1 MEEYTPIIEKD
12 KKIFSFKRTIQ
23 IEQKGS
29 QIFSFTIIKSEEDI
43 EIKIKE
49 EKENLSFG
57 ANNYEKKFSLNDLK
71 KISRCFK
78 FLETLDL
85 IFESLKKNF
94 DNKKDII
101 SLENQT
107 IIIKIKI
114 NMDVSGDVVILNIP
128 LVKKGNKEE
137 MENLKTSFDFLNNEN
152 INLKEEMKNLKEEMK
167 IMADNEAFL
176 HEAVNDLKKKLEEM
190 SKYIKEKLNPNEK
203 EEKALQSYYCEREIK
218 KEEKEKEKFYN
229 KKKKETKRS
238 PDGNNISEIILFLE

>member
-12 KKIFSFKRTIQ
+12 KITFSFKRTIQ

-29 QIFSFTIIKSEEDI
+29 QIFSFTIIESEEDI

-49 EKENLSFG
+49 EKENLNFG

-71 KISRCFK
+71 KISRYFE
-78 FLETLDL
+78 FLKTLDL

-114 NMDVSGDVVILNIP
+114 NMDVLEDVVILNIP

-167 IMADNEAFL
+167 IMADNEAFY
-176 HEAVNDLKKKLEEM
+176 M
-190 SKYIKEKLNPNEK
+190 R
-203 EEKALQSYYCEREIK
+203 Q
-218 KEEKEKEKFYN
+218 
-229 KKKKETKRS
+229 
-238 PDGNNISEIILFLE
+238 

>member
-101 SLENQT
+101 SLEKQT

-114 NMDVSGDVVILNIP
+114 NMDVSEDVVILDIP

-137 MENLKTSFDFLNNEN
+137 MENLKTSLDFLNNEN
-152 INLKEEMKNLKEEMK
+152 INLKEEMKI
-167 IMADNEAFL
+167 IMDNEAFL
-176 HEAVNDLKKKLEEM
+176 HEEVNDLKKKLEEM
-190 SKYIKEKLNPNEK
+190 PKYINEKLNPNEK